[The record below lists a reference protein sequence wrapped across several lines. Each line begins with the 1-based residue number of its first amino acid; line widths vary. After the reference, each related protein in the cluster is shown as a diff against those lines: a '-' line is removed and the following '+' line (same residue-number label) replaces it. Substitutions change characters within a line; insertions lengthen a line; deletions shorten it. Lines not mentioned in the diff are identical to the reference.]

1 MLETV
6 RNNTLVLHDYL
17 NYRKQKLKLDEL
29 HFYDLFV
36 PIVENIDRT
45 YTFAE
50 AQEIVLEATAILGE
64 DYANVLKEA
73 FTNRWIDVY
82 PGKNKATGAY
92 AIEAYG
98 HHPYSLLNF
107 TGTLNDVFTL
117 AT

>member
-1 MLETV
+1 AYYGSVKHNVFLAKTRKYQSARQMTLQENFIPEEVYDNLLETV

-64 DYANVLKEA
+64 DY
-73 FTNRWIDVY
+73 
-82 PGKNKATGAY
+82 
-92 AIEAYG
+92 
-98 HHPYSLLNF
+98 
-107 TGTLNDVFTL
+107 
-117 AT
+117 